1 MLDELSITI
10 NNRVSNSVDN
20 HPGMKPLVTGLDN
33 ISTSAEIIPILSINK
48 INFLNFTFRIE
59 LSSILFKNR
68 TELKFT
74 FFILKRF
81 KK

>member
-10 NNRVSNSVDN
+10 NNRVSISVDN

-59 LSSILFKNR
+59 LSSILFKN
-68 TELKFT
+68 
-74 FFILKRF
+74 
-81 KK
+81 